1 MIFRIG
7 KFGLFQFFLITVAI
21 FNVVQNQNLETTFT
35 ISSND
40 STNQEKEVGNINNNN
55 LIIIM
60 PNNSMTRQYNYS
72 ITKIVQKCQNSNR
85 TRLRCLCQLSLCRL
99 SLVSEIRTIPP
110 TNCQNK
116 QGMTE
121 DHCNALGCILEP
133 RDVQR

>member
-1 MIFRIG
+1 MITF
-7 KFGLFQFFLITVAI
+7 AI
-21 FNVVQNQNLETTFT
+21 FKGVQNQDLETTFT
-35 ISSND
+35 ISPND
-40 STNQEKEVGNINNNN
+40 STNQEKEVGKINNNN
-55 LIIIM
+55 LIIM
-60 PNNSMTRQYNYS
+60 PNNSITRQYNYS
-72 ITKIVQKCQNSNR
+72 ITKIVQKCQNYKR
-85 TRLRCLCQLSLCRL
+85 TRLSCLCHLSLCRL